1 MKEVDWLNNRKKLL
15 NKVLNHNGIYMILSI
30 DDDKIQ
36 IETNLLVS
44 ILEDQIIGI
53 ESMIDKQKE
62 KFKKADKMKTAVE
75 WLMEEYINGA
85 IINIQIM
92 KQAFE
97 MERQQIIQSHEDAYL
112 DCGFEYSA
120 SDCAND
126 YYNKKFKL

>member
-1 MKEVDWLNNRKKLL
+1 MTREQLMKAVDLDGVISRNLDWLERKKKLL

-62 KFKKADKMKTAVE
+62 KFKN
-75 WLMEEYINGA
+75 L
-85 IINIQIM
+85 
-92 KQAFE
+92 
-97 MERQQIIQSHEDAYL
+97 
-112 DCGFEYSA
+112 
-120 SDCAND
+120 
-126 YYNKKFKL
+126 